1 MKNFK
6 RVLSALCLL
15 AMLFGMAAMAGCSN
29 EPDATTTVPG
39 TTAPSV
45 SGQKTD
51 YVVTVTSK
59 GGLPL
64 ADVAIDIYANDKL
77 EDLVAYGSTNA
88 DGKATISMKP
98 DTSYRIVLSYVPE
111 GYIAEESYAFTGN
124 AANISLSSQI
134 IEDTDVAGVTYT
146 LGSVMHDIEFTDTD
160 GNVHKLSEVL
170 KEKDM
175 VMLNFWYTT
184 CSYCVEE
191 FPYMESA
198 YQQYSDKIEIFALNP
213 TGESMDTNKN
223 FKESMGLSFP
233 FGDDSGAA
241 VFAAFNGQGCPTSVF
256 IDKNGVVCL
265 IHTGGLPSETP
276 FINAFKHFTAED
288 YQQTLFNSIEE
299 LVPVQKPDVEMPSS
313 EEMGNVFNKGD
324 ITVNFA
330 PEAEDEMSWPFV
342 IGQKDGVDCIL
353 PSNDGAD
360 NSYATLYANIT
371 LKAGQAVGFDYLA
384 SCESGMDVLY
394 VLIDRKDIYQISGQ
408 SDSWKSCYPWVATK
422 DGEYELAFCYLKDE
436 SDASGDDTVYLK
448 DLRVVDAKDID
459 TATYIPRYCATDL
472 KADGFGYET
481 YATIV
486 FNEADGYYHVGTK
499 DGPLLLANLMSAS
512 QFSNDSIYAI
522 AVNGDVVLDGVNY
535 YDQLLPYFT
544 MASNSEIGGYC
555 TVDAALAEL
564 LKKVTLAVGIEQS
577 ENEWLQIC
585 SYYDVYGPN
594 AQQLADPVRGLS
606 ADNAIPAKLGKDNV
620 VTYNRVIMPRGLL
633 YKFVPQ
639 QSGVYRITSFS
650 EYECNGW
657 IFLREHI
664 EERTEYYV
672 YEAGERLWNDPLN
685 VSMVF
690 YMEAGKEYFIDIAY
704 YDVYQ
709 TGSFNFEIKRLGS
722 SYDLLTI
729 ASPGYFT
736 FYENSTGDVING
748 GIDVILGSDG
758 YYHEKRTDG
767 TQGSKLYADFKYANA
782 IFSDSLL
789 NMIDKG
795 AFDFTKDE
803 SDHIVEGYIASFK
816 TTDYKAE
823 FKALWGDDFDYYWEE
838 YQVEDVL
845 DGVYH
850 GDGEN
855 MTELARKYAGKLI
868 TSGDLEGCVE
878 VNEELADLLQQL
890 MDKYTFKDVD
900 HAWTKL
906 CYYYKHFG

>member
-6 RVLSALCLL
+6 RVLSVLCLL

-223 FKESMGLSFP
+223 FKDSMGLSFP

-324 ITVNFA
+324 ITVSFA

-342 IGQKDGVDCIL
+342 IGQKDGADCIL

-555 TVDAALAEL
+555 TVDAMLAEL

-606 ADNAIPAKLGKDNV
+606 ANNAIPAKLGKDNV